1 VNIRRFASYSQPS
14 IHNSSP
20 LVRLEPTV
28 VAMFKLINLA
38 AIVFRNSDRFL
49 VFLLTSKGVRVSRN
63 VFALNKSEDSSRG
76 I

>member
-1 VNIRRFASYSQPS
+1 
-14 IHNSSP
+14 
-20 LVRLEPTV
+20 
-28 VAMFKLINLA
+28 MFKLIHLA
-38 AIVFRNSDRFL
+38 AIVFRNSDRFP